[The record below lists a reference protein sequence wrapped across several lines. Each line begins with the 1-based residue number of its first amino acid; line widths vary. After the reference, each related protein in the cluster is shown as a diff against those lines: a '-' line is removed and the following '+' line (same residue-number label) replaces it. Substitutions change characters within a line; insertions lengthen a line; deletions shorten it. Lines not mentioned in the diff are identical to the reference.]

1 MVDIDKIIEE
11 KQKEGKIMDENKEY
25 EKSLEEDKEEE
36 YFDPKKEKG
45 ALVEK
50 KEENSL
56 MGEIETP
63 NFKPELDKSKT
74 LVEQAEDVVNIM
86 GAKRASEDEKF
97 MDEVS
102 KNFSKGVLTEQET
115 RNLKRQRLLEQE
127 YFLKWQ
133 DVLRFAFIKSAHG
146 LIFMKIMTII
156 AMLVYVPLRIV
167 GMIFKSIGTLFDF
180 LNDIFNSIFG
190 GKGKYLR
197 DKDGNVIIDP
207 MTKKP
212 YTEKMGYNL
221 FAKLLFGIIV
231 VGLCLALVCVF
242 IYMFTGF
249 NVFTALR
256 NLISGV

>member
-1 MVDIDKIIEE
+1 MIDIDKIIEA
-11 KQKEGKIMDENKEY
+11 KQKEVASMEEKSEY
-25 EKSLEEDKEEE
+25 EKSLEEDKTDES
-36 YFDPKKEKG
+36 FNEKDRQ
-45 ALVEK
+45 LTETKQEK
-50 KEENSL
+50 NSL
-56 MGEIETP
+56 MAEIETP
-63 NFKPELDKSKT
+63 VFKPELDKNKT

-86 GAKRASEDEKF
+86 GAKRASEDDKF
-97 MDEVS
+97 MNEVS
-102 KNFSKGVLTEQET
+102 ENFQKGVLTEQET
-115 RNLKRQRLLEQE
+115 NNLKKQRLLEQE

-146 LIFMKIMTII
+146 LLFMKIMTII
-156 AMLVYVPLRIV
+156 AMIVYVPLRIV
-167 GMIFKSIGTLFDF
+167 GMIFKSVGTLFDF

-197 DKDGNVIIDP
+197 DKDGNVIVDP

-231 VGLCLALVCVF
+231 IGLCLAMVCLF

-256 NLISGV
+256 NLISGI

>member
-1 MVDIDKIIEE
+1 MTDIDTIIKKKQEEAEKMEVNQEYEESLKQDKEDESFKEE
-11 KQKEGKIMDENKEY
+11 K
-25 EKSLEEDKEEE
+25 S
-36 YFDPKKEKG
+36 
-45 ALVEK
+45 LVEK
-50 KEENSL
+50 KEDKSL
-56 MGEIETP
+56 MGEIDAP
-63 NFKPELDKSKT
+63 VFKPELDKTKT
-74 LVEQAEDVVNIM
+74 INEQAEDVVNIM
-86 GAKRASEDEKF
+86 GAKRASEDDKF

-102 KNFSKGVLTEQET
+102 ENFQKGVLTGQET
-115 RNLKRQRLLEQE
+115 NNLRKQRLLEQE

-146 LIFMKIMTII
+146 LLFMKIMTVI
-156 AMLVYVPLRIV
+156 AMLVYVPLRMV
-167 GMIFKSIGTLFDF
+167 GMIFKSVGTLFDF

-197 DKDGNVIIDP
+197 DKDGNVIIDQN
-207 MTKKP
+207 TKKP

-256 NLISGV
+256 NLISGI